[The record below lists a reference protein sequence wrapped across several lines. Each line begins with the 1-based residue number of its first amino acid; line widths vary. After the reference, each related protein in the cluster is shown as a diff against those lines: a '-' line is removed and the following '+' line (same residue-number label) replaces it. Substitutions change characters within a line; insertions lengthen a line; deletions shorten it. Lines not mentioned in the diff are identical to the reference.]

1 MTVIIIILIFSAI
14 LGGLASNFFSAQTSS
29 IRYPLIFAGSFLFSI
44 TIIHI
49 LPEVFALSSNP
60 MRVGLF
66 VLGGFFFQ
74 QFLEYFTSGVEHG
87 HAHAH
92 HHMTGVSKF
101 GLLSALVIHS
111 LLEGALLTHD
121 SPFHDQHESYS
132 LLVGIVLHK
141 VPAAFAL
148 MTTLKTEK
156 GFDLR
161 LWVILITFSIA
172 SPLGLFMSDFILE
185 LSSDNLMFLFAF
197 VSGSFLHISTTIF
210 VESSPNHHF
219 GVKKFVIS
227 LSGALLAILTEFVL

>member
-1 MTVIIIILIFSAI
+1 MTVIIIILISSAV
-14 LGGLASNFFSAQTSS
+14 LGGLASKLFSSQTAS

-49 LPEVFALSSNP
+49 LPEVFALSINP
-60 MRVGLF
+60 MRTGLF

-87 HAHAH
+87 HAHAD
-92 HHMTGVSKF
+92 HHMTGISRF
-101 GLLSALVIHS
+101 GLLTALIIHS

-148 MTTLKTEK
+148 MTTLKTER

-161 LWVILITFSIA
+161 LWVVLIVFSLA
-172 SPLGLFMSDFILE
+172 SPLGLFLSDFILE
-185 LSSDNLMFLFAF
+185 ISSDNLMFLFAF

-210 VESSPNHHF
+210 VEASPNHHF
-219 GVKKFVIS
+219 GLNKFLIS
-227 LSGALLAILTEFVL
+227 LLGAGVAIITEYLL